1 MIYEIETEE
10 DYQQG
15 LKRFLEICGSQK
27 TDEELKELYLLME
40 LMEKYERNN
49 CSVN

>member
-1 MIYEIETEE
+1 MIFEIETEE

-15 LKRFLEICGSQK
+15 LRRFLEIAGSHNS
-27 TDEELKELYLLME
+27 EEEKELILLME

-49 CSVN
+49 CSSS